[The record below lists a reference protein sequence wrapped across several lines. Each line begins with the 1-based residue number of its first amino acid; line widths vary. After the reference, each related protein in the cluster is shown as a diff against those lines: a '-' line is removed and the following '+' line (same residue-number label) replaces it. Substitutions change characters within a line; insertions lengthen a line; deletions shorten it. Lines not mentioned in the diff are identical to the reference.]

1 MSTASFSLNKAVELE
16 LRNIDGNNVS
26 DDAALNLHPTGLDM
40 ILIHV
45 VSIENRHHVIA
56 RYYNVGVL
64 RLREQ
69 ASAMGV
75 GIVRD
80 IHVSGLQR
88 TASRSRSAHQLCS
101 LRHYGQLERQTSTST
116 ASCYALI

>member
-1 MSTASFSLNKAVELE
+1 MSTAFSLNKAVELE

-26 DDAALNLHPTGLDM
+26 DDATLNLHPTGLVM
-40 ILIHV
+40 ILIRV
-45 VSIENRHHVIA
+45 VSIENRRNVIA

-69 ASAMGV
+69 ASTMGV

-88 TASRSRSAHQLCS
+88 TASRSRSAHQLRS
-101 LRHYGQLERQTSTST
+101 LRLYGQLERQTSTST